1 MRALLQRVSK
11 AEVRVADEIVGA
23 IGRGLLVLLG
33 VGKEDGPQEAA
44 FLADKTAGL
53 RIFEDLEGK
62 MNLSVE
68 QIGGEI
74 LVVSQFTLYADCRKG
89 RRPSFT
95 DAAPPLQADQL
106 YQAFAEA
113 LKARGLKVATGNFGE
128 KMEVE
133 LTNDGP
139 VTIMLDSTNS

>member
-11 AEVRVADEIVGA
+11 AEVRVGDEIVGA

-33 VGKEDGPQEAA
+33 VGKEDGPREAA
-44 FLADKTAGL
+44 FLADKTVGL
-53 RIFEDLEGK
+53 RIFEDPEGK

-68 QIGGEI
+68 QIGGEV

-128 KMEVE
+128 KMKVE

-139 VTIMLDSTNS
+139 VTIMLDSANS

>member
-1 MRALLQRVSK
+1 
-11 AEVRVADEIVGA
+11 VAGEIVGA

-33 VGKEDGPQEAA
+33 VGKEDGPREAA
-44 FLADKTAGL
+44 FLADKTVGL
-53 RIFEDLEGK
+53 RIFEDPEGK

-68 QIGGEI
+68 QIGGEV

-128 KMEVE
+128 KMKVE

-139 VTIMLDSTNS
+139 VTIMLDSANS